1 MKITTFEAGY
11 IGTNAFLLTD
21 SGRREAVL
29 IDAPHQV
36 EPDVRRILEKENCR
50 LTALILTH
58 GHWDHTGD
66 AARIKA
72 LGAKVMAHPA
82 DRGLIE
88 TPAIMEGF
96 LLPGIEVEP
105 VVIDQMIGEE
115 DRIDLLGQ
123 SAEIRHVPGHCA
135 GNILVYFADEGTAFV
150 GDALFAGSIGRTD
163 LPGGDFEQLER
174 SIRTRIYTLPGETR
188 ILPGHGPETTV
199 AGEARSNPFVQ
210 AK

>member
-21 SGRREAVL
+21 SERGEAVL

-36 EPDVRRILEKENCR
+36 GRSVRHVLEQEGCK
-50 LTALILTH
+50 LTTLILTH

-72 LGAKVMAHPA
+72 MGAKVMAHEA
-82 DRGLIE
+82 DRSMFE
-88 TPAIMEGF
+88 TPGIMGAF
-96 LLPGIEVEP
+96 IPPGIEVDP
-105 VVIDQMIGEE
+105 VVIDRMIGEGDLVE
-115 DRIDLLGQ
+115 LLGQ
-123 SAEIRHVPGHCA
+123 SAEIRHVPGHCP
-135 GNILVYFADEGTAFV
+135 GNILLYFADEGVAFV

-163 LPGGDFEQLER
+163 LPGGSFEQLAN

-188 ILPGHGPETTV
+188 VLPGHGPETTV
-199 AGEARSNPFVQ
+199 AREARSNPFVP
-210 AK
+210 AP

>member
-21 SGRREAVL
+21 SDRREAVL

-36 EPDVRRILEKENCR
+36 ESGVRRVLESEDCT
-50 LTALILTH
+50 LTTLILTH

-72 LGAKVMAHPA
+72 MGAKVMAHPA
-82 DRGLIE
+82 DRALIE
-88 TPAIMEGF
+88 TPAIMKDF
-96 LLPGIEVEP
+96 LPPGIEIEP
-105 VVIDQMIGEE
+105 VVIDRMIGEG
-115 DRIDLLGQ
+115 DRIDLLDQ
-123 SAEIRHVPGHCA
+123 TAEVRHVPGHCP
-135 GNILVYFADEGTAFV
+135 GNILLYFANEGAAFV

-163 LPGGDFEQLER
+163 LPGGDFEQLAR
-174 SIRTRIYTLPGETR
+174 SIRTRIYSLPAETR
-188 ILPGHGPETTV
+188 IFSGHGPETTV
-199 AGEARSNPFVQ
+199 AGEARSNPFVT